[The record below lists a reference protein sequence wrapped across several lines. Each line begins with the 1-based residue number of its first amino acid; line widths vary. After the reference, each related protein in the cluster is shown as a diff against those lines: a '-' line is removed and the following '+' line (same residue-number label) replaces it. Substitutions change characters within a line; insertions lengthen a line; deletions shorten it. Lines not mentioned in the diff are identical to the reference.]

1 MIQPYRHAAQGSARA
16 AELFDEINGAVLQVR
31 NLELVCASFFQRLL
45 SVCSRRLQRHRQLGA
60 HEVGHTLGLAHNY
73 MGSTYTGC
81 AEYDPVRREGC
92 DAT

>member
-16 AELFDEINGAVLQVR
+16 AELFDEINGAV
-31 NLELVCASFFQRLL
+31 
-45 SVCSRRLQRHRQLGA
+45 LQRHRQLGA